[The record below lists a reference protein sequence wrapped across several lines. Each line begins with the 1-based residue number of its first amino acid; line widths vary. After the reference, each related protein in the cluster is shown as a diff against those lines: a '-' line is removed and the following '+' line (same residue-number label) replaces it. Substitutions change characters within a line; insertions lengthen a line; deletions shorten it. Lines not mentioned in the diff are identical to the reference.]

1 MRRASQRAV
10 VAVPPLL
17 RVACVCAALGAVTS
31 WAQQPP
37 TLTDFTA
44 RTETAAALV
53 KKASNDLEL
62 VERQYTLV
70 DEPTDEAALLQRFS
84 DAEIR
89 KLLGD
94 FATASVLFYDLV
106 ANKDFQ
112 KTPRYIDALYYLAD
126 SLYEMKNYLGARLYL
141 RQLLDLRGKYYKE
154 ALARYLEI
162 AGRLNFFVGVD
173 DYITQARGLSGGA
186 LPAELSYVYGKW
198 LFSREDM
205 PVADRIP
212 KAQQVFEELAREAGG
227 PLRLQSI
234 YFIGVGH
241 VRLKAWDKAIEAF
254 TQVTKMTARDARD
267 RKVQELAEVSL
278 GRVHFEVAKY
288 DEAVEHYSRVPQQS
302 DNFPESLYEI
312 AWCYVRKGELRK
324 AKDAT
329 EVLLLV
335 AENSVLAPE
344 AKILQGTLLQK
355 LQNYDEAIET
365 YNGVIN
371 EYAPVRD
378 EIEWLLT
385 ANKDPVAYF
394 DQLLARNE
402 KTLDVTKLLPP
413 TALKWAS
420 TRDDVADAV
429 SITNALDESRKG
441 LADSRDIATRILKS
455 LDERGVDS
463 FPLLQEGYSR
473 AGAVETIITR
483 AEEALTEIEG
493 QLVGNKL
500 STEQQQQLDAARAQE
515 KALKARIETL
525 PTTKEQV
532 TERKTRIQGAIDA
545 LEKQAFQLSIE
556 AQSQAAQLVAV
567 RKYVDD
573 TRIQRKG
580 GPTATED
587 EKAFLERV
595 TNEQNGIDA
604 TLAEIDDLRK
614 RLAAERNNADKAVSG
629 EDALRKQYTGV
640 LDQERVI
647 YNQLRAGLPDDSRR
661 LLGRIDV
668 VRADADAL
676 KDRVNRAKGTIRE
689 RVQRRAQK
697 LRDQVLAEATLL
709 EGFSKDTDAITGETR
724 NLVGRIAFDSFRRV
738 QKSFYDLVLKADVGV
753 VDVSFQRK
761 QDKTAEI
768 QKKSASKDRELKQL
782 EDEFKDVLKDVD

>member
-1 MRRASQRAV
+1 MVRRASYRAI
-10 VAVPPLL
+10 VAVPVVWRAL
-17 RVACVCAALGAVTS
+17 VVCALLPSAAL
-31 WAQQPP
+31 AQASI
-37 TLTDFTA
+37 TELTG
-44 RTETAAALV
+44 RTETAAGLV
-53 KKASNDLEL
+53 KSASNDVEL

-70 DEPTDEAALLQRFS
+70 EEPSDEAALLQRYS

-94 FATASVLFYDLV
+94 NATASVLFYDLV

-112 KTPRYIDALYYLAD
+112 KTPRYVDALYYLAD

-141 RQLLDLRGKYYKE
+141 RQLLDLRGKHYKE

-198 LFSREDM
+198 LFRRDDLAVEER
-205 PVADRIP
+205 VP
-212 KAQQVFEELAREAGG
+212 KAQAVFDGLAKEAGG

-241 VRLKAWDKAIEAF
+241 VRLKAWDKAIESF
-254 TQVTKMTARDARD
+254 TQVTKMTARGARD
-267 RKVQELAEVSL
+267 RQVQELAEVSL
-278 GRVHFEVAKY
+278 GRVYFEVGKY

-302 DNFPESLYEI
+302 DNFPDSLYEI

-355 LQNYDEAIET
+355 LQKYEDAIDT

-378 EIEWLLT
+378 EIDALLT
-385 ANKDPVAYF
+385 VNKDPVAYF
-394 DQLLARNE
+394 DELLARNE
-402 KTLDVTKLLPP
+402 KSLDVTKLLPP
-413 TALKWAS
+413 AALKWAS
-420 TRDDVADAV
+420 TREDVADAV
-429 SITNALDESRKG
+429 AITNALDESRRG
-441 LADSRDIATRILKS
+441 LAESKGIADRILKS

-473 AGAVETIITR
+473 AAAVETAVTR
-483 AEEALTEIEG
+483 AEEQLTAIEG
-493 QLVGNKL
+493 ELVGSKL
-500 STEQQQQLDAARAQE
+500 SAEQQQQLDAARAEE
-515 KALKARIETL
+515 KALKARIDTL
-525 PTTKEQV
+525 PTTTEQIS
-532 TERKTRIQGAIDA
+532 ERKVRIQKTIDA

-556 AQSQAAQLVAV
+556 LQSQAAQLVAI
-567 RKYVDD
+567 RKFVDD
-573 TRIQRKG
+573 TRAQRKG
-580 GPTATED
+580 NKAAADD

-614 RLAAERNNADKAVSG
+614 TLAAERNNADKAVSG
-629 EDALRKQYTGV
+629 EDALRRKYASV

-647 YNQLRAGLPDDSRR
+647 YNQLRAGLPDESRR

-676 KDRVNRAKGTIRE
+676 KDRVARAKTTIRE

-697 LRDQVLAEATLL
+697 LREQVLAEATLL
-709 EGFSKDTDAITGETR
+709 EGFTRDTDAITGETR

-761 QDKTAEI
+761 QDKTSDI
-768 QKKSASKDRELKQL
+768 QKKSAAKDRELKQL
-782 EDEFKDVLKDVD
+782 DEEFKEVLKDVD

>member
-1 MRRASQRAV
+1 
-10 VAVPPLL
+10 LL
-17 RVACVCAALGAVTS
+17 RGAHRGIVAEAAVWRVALLCAAVSLPAFADSITE
-31 WAQQPP
+31 
-37 TLTDFTA
+37 LTG
-44 RTETAAALV
+44 RTEAAAGLV
-53 KKASNDLEL
+53 KKAANDVEL

-70 DEPTDEAALLQRFS
+70 QEPSDEAALLQRFS

-94 FATASVLFYDLV
+94 YATASVLFYDLV

-112 KTPRYIDALYYLAD
+112 KSPRYVDALYYLAD

-186 LPAELSYVYGKW
+186 LPPELSYVYGKW
-198 LFSREDM
+198 LFRREDLSVQERV
-205 PVADRIP
+205 PRAL
-212 KAQQVFEELAREAGG
+212 QVFDGLAKEAGG

-234 YFIGVGH
+234 YFMGVGY
-241 VRLKAWDKAIEAF
+241 VRLREWDKAIDAF

-267 RKVQELAEVSL
+267 RQVQELAELSL
-278 GRVHFEVAKY
+278 GRVYFETARY
-288 DEAVEHYSRVPQQS
+288 DEAIDHYSRVQQQS
-302 DNFPESLYEI
+302 DNFPDSLYEI

-355 LQNYDEAIET
+355 LQKYEDALDT

-378 EIEWLLT
+378 EIDALLSV
-385 ANKDPVAYF
+385 NKDPVAYF
-394 DQLLARNE
+394 DELLARNE
-402 KTLDVTKLLPP
+402 KSLDVTKLLPP

-420 TRDDVADAV
+420 TREDVADAV
-429 SITNALDESRKG
+429 AITDALDQSRKG
-441 LADSRDIATRILKS
+441 LAESKDIADRILKS

-473 AGAVETIITR
+473 AAAVETAVTR
-483 AEEALTEIEG
+483 AEEQLTQIEG
-493 QLVGNKL
+493 ELVGNKL
-500 STEQQQQLDAARAQE
+500 SAEQQAQLDAARAEE
-515 KALKARIETL
+515 KALKARIDTL
-525 PTTKEQV
+525 PTTTEQV
-532 TERKTRIQGAIDA
+532 NERRARIQAAIDA

-556 AQSQAAQLVAV
+556 LQSQAAQLVAV
-567 RKYVDD
+567 RKFVDD
-573 TRIQRKG
+573 TRPQRKG
-580 GPTATED
+580 NKSAVED

-629 EDALRKQYTGV
+629 EDALRRQYAAV
-640 LDQERVI
+640 LDQERTI

-668 VRADADAL
+668 IRADADAL
-676 KDRVNRAKGTIRE
+676 KDRVARAKGTIRE

-697 LRDQVLAEATLL
+697 LREQVLAEATLL
-709 EGFSKDTDAITGETR
+709 EGFTKDTEAITGETR

-768 QKKSASKDRELKQL
+768 QKKSAAKDRELKQL
-782 EDEFKDVLKDVD
+782 DEEFKEVLKDVD